1 MIFNVSWLEK
11 NLLLVSVRLPIETEE
26 LINLIDTVFAENLV
40 KRTSSSA
47 ILVDA
52 RELYPPF
59 YEMALADFQ
68 TVLIHLEALS
78 LVVIYGL
85 PSIVEQLIKRTLFS
99 HPFPKYPIYFANTQ
113 DEAIEIVHHQQSIT
127 ALNPS
132 KISPSSQKLAQS
144 EKARFRNSQTKQ
156 LYQAFVSDPERY
168 RTWRTLVNSLYED
181 GEIAFETEMFAK
193 LHQLGDTRDLSI
205 DWDQII
211 MALLHDT
218 DL

>member
-1 MIFNVSWLEK
+1 MKSHMSWLEK
-11 NLLLVSVRLPIETEE
+11 NLLLVSIRLPIETYQ
-26 LINLIDTVFAENLV
+26 LINHVDTILAEKPL

-52 RELYPPF
+52 RELHPPF

-68 TVLIHLEALS
+68 TVLINLES
-78 LVVIYGL
+78 RGLVIIYGL
-85 PSIVEQLIKRTLFS
+85 PSIVEQLFKKTLFS
-99 HPFPKYPIYFANTQ
+99 HPFPRHPVYFANNQ
-113 DEAIEIVHHQQSIT
+113 DEAVGLIRQQQSMN
-127 ALNPS
+127 AVNPFKNS
-132 KISPSSQKLAQS
+132 TSNQKVQQS
-144 EKARFRNSQTKQ
+144 EKSKFRNNQTEQ
-156 LYQAFVSDPERY
+156 LYQAFVSNPERF

-205 DWDQII
+205 DWDQLI

>member
-1 MIFNVSWLEK
+1 MLDNLLWLEE
-11 NLLLVSVRLPIETEE
+11 NLLLVSMRLPIQTEK
-26 LINLIDTVFAENLV
+26 LINHIDTMFAKKLP
-40 KRTSSSA
+40 KRASNAA

-52 RELYPPF
+52 NELYPPL
-59 YEMALADFQ
+59 YGTALADFQ
-68 TVLIHLEALS
+68 TVLINLESRS

-85 PSIVEQLIKRTLFS
+85 PSTVEQLFKRTLFS
-99 HPFPKYPIYFANTQ
+99 HPINRYPVYFAANH
-113 DEAIEIVHHQQSIT
+113 DEAIGLVHQHQSIHP
-127 ALNPS
+127 AQQI
-132 KISPSSQKLAQS
+132 KISSSSQKSPQ
-144 EKARFRNSQTKQ
+144 EGKVKFRNSQTEQ
-156 LYQAFVSDPERY
+156 LYQAFVNDPDQY
-168 RTWRTLVNSLYED
+168 RAWRTLANSLYED

>member
-1 MIFNVSWLEK
+1 MISNVFWLEK
-11 NLLLVSVRLPIETEE
+11 NLLLVSIRHPIETEK
-26 LINLIDTVFAENLV
+26 LINHIDTMFAKKLSKGN
-40 KRTSSSA
+40 TIAA

-52 RELYPPF
+52 RELHPPF
-59 YEMALADFQ
+59 YETALADFQ
-68 TVLIHLEALS
+68 TVLINLES
-78 LVVIYGL
+78 RGQVVIYGL
-85 PSIVEQLIKRTLFS
+85 HSLVEQLFKRTLFS
-99 HPFPKYPIYFANTQ
+99 HPFPRYPVYFANNQ
-113 DEAIEIVHHQQSIT
+113 DAAIEIVQQQQSV
-127 ALNPS
+127 NPS
-132 KISPSSQKLAQS
+132 LSNQKLIKG
-144 EKARFRNSQTKQ
+144 EKAKFRNSQTEQ
-156 LYQAFVSDPERY
+156 LYQAFVSNPERY

>member
-1 MIFNVSWLEK
+1 
-11 NLLLVSVRLPIETEE
+11 
-26 LINLIDTVFAENLV
+26 
-40 KRTSSSA
+40 
-47 ILVDA
+47 LVDA
-52 RELYPPF
+52 KELHPPL
-59 YEMALADFQ
+59 YETALADFQ
-68 TVLIHLEALS
+68 TVLIKLES
-78 LVVIYGL
+78 RGLVVIYGL
-85 PSIVEQLIKRTLFS
+85 PSLVEQLFKRTLFS
-99 HPFPKYPIYFANTQ
+99 HPFPRYPVYFTNNH
-113 DEAIEIVHHQQSIT
+113 DEAIALVHQQQSIT
-127 ALNPS
+127 TTKLFNV
-132 KISPSSQKLAQS
+132 SPSSQKS
-144 EKARFRNSQTKQ
+144 PEDGKAKFRNRQTEQ

>member
-1 MIFNVSWLEK
+1 MIPNVLWLEE
-11 NLLLVSVRLPIETEE
+11 NLLLVSIRLPIETK
-26 LINLIDTVFAENLV
+26 NLV
-40 KRTSSSA
+40 NSVDSILVKNQPKRNSIAA

-52 RELYPPF
+52 RELHPPF

-68 TVLIHLEALS
+68 TVLIHLESLS

-85 PSIVEQLIKRTLFS
+85 TSIVEQLFKRTLFS
-99 HPFPKYPIYFANTQ
+99 HPFSRYPIYFTNTQ
-113 DEAIEIVHHQQSIT
+113 DEAIEIVHQQQSMT
-127 ALNPS
+127 AVHPS
-132 KISPSSQKLAQS
+132 KISPSSQKLAQGK
-144 EKARFRNSQTKQ
+144 KAKFRNSQTEQ
-156 LYQAFVSDPERY
+156 LYKAFVSEPERY